1 MLSKLLTKKRE
12 NENINNTGRIENIPV
27 DTARNGCV
35 PNYKVTKA
43 CEMRGCDSCNN
54 WYQLSYVKLKNVPK
68 TKTRYCTS
76 CRLDKKMKKRMVSE
90 FSLIKHKTNL
100 SELVNYH
107 SPEKVRKIVTLTRE

>member
-1 MLSKLLTKKRE
+1 MLTKKRE

-43 CEMRGCDSCNN
+43 CEMGGCDSCNN

-76 CRLDKKMKKRMVSE
+76 YRLDKKNE
-90 FSLIKHKTNL
+90 
-100 SELVNYH
+100 
-107 SPEKVRKIVTLTRE
+107 EKDGLRIFPY